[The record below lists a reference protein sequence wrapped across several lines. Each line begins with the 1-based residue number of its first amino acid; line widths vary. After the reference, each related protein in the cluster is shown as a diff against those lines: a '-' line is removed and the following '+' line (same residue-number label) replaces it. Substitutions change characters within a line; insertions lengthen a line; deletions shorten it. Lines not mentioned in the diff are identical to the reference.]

1 MVLPLTKIEI
11 YLYYK
16 YNNYNFKQINMLN
29 NDVLM
34 NIFRYIEIKDKS
46 NISSVSKQFNEIYN
60 NNILWSYYILQYERN
75 IIEELYTIN
84 DMKTTKLIYSMYKLN
99 KSCKYNNIISL
110 LKTSSLSIQYS
121 QLKQIPSEIKNLIN
135 LQSLSFSYNQITY
148 IPSEIGNL
156 TNLQYFSLDNNQIT
170 HIPSEIGN
178 LTNLQYLYLNNN
190 QIKHIP
196 SEISNLTNLQYL
208 YLNNNQ
214 IIQLPS
220 EIGNLT
226 NLQYLNLNNNQIIQ
240 LPSEICKPSEIK

>member
-11 YLYYK
+11 KLYYK
-16 YNNYNFKQINMLN
+16 YHNYNFEQINMLN

-34 NIFRYIEIKDKS
+34 NIFRYIEIKDKP

-121 QLKQIPSEIKNLIN
+121 QLKQIPSEIGI
-135 LQSLSFSYNQITY
+135 
-148 IPSEIGNL
+148 L
-156 TNLQYFSLDNNQIT
+156 TNLQKLCLDCDKIT

-178 LTNLQYLYLNNN
+178 LINLQKLCLDCN
-190 QIKHIP
+190 QI
-196 SEISNLTNLQYL
+196 T
-208 YLNNNQ
+208 
-214 IIQLPS
+214 
-220 EIGNLT
+220 
-226 NLQYLNLNNNQIIQ
+226 
-240 LPSEICKPSEIK
+240 